1 MREKHLRERNTLER
15 EKHLRERNTLDRE
28 KHLRERSGEIDWEL
42 EGERQ
47 SLLMTM
53 EESVVMEGSGGG
65 TVMNVPHVVGAKLDT
80 GDMEV
85 CTARV
90 AVIL

>member
-1 MREKHLRERNTLER
+1 
-15 EKHLRERNTLDRE
+15 
-28 KHLRERSGEIDWEL
+28 
-42 EGERQ
+42 
-47 SLLMTM
+47 MTM